1 MININLGNMLGAGRS
16 IQSETSSSNIIS
28 PFHNFMS
35 EFKLDNEKNGQKS
48 TKIEGVDDELMLYN
62 LICNLYQSLNT
73 NQNIENKDDLQ
84 SIKNLLD
91 SKTNLNELMN
101 IKSIF
106 NLKNNSEK
114 LINGDSK
121 LIFERNSNQVNN
133 LKNISKANSSS
144 NIELDNK
151 FTLVGD
157 DKSLD
162 LNAIKEILN
171 NISKNKKNIN
181 ENKVDKGLDSLI
193 NKIKD
198 TIQTLENSKSETIT
212 HGKLDTVGVLNMSK
226 LDDCK
231 SANDDSQDI
240 HRLENIASSNDNSYV
255 SLLASNNKLNT
266 LYNNNVS
273 NEITQPPTEIR
284 QGFISEDILKCVKYM
299 KSSDI
304 EELSIK
310 LNPRNLG
317 EMIIKLSKTEKD
329 SNLVITVQDK
339 NVLDFVNNNIDDI
352 KNHLKDVNVKIN
364 DVFVN
369 VKQDD
374 KNMFSDNLNQGFN
387 KEQSFK
393 QNKNS
398 KYKNSNE
405 IVDNLSIN
413 DTKDEDD
420 NFNILI

>member
-1 MININLGNMLGAGRS
+1 MININLGNMLGAGRTV
-16 IQSETSSSNIIS
+16 QSETASSNIIS

-162 LNAIKEILN
+162 LNTIKEILN

-198 TIQTLENSKSETIT
+198 TIQTLENSKNETIT

-231 SANDDSQDI
+231 SSNDDSQDI

-255 SLLASNNKLNT
+255 SLLASNNKFNT
-266 LYNNNVS
+266 LYNNNVN

-398 KYKNSNE
+398 KYKNNRE

-413 DTKDEDD
+413 DIKDEDD

>member
-1 MININLGNMLGAGRS
+1 
-16 IQSETSSSNIIS
+16 
-28 PFHNFMS
+28 
-35 EFKLDNEKNGQKS
+35 
-48 TKIEGVDDELMLYN
+48 
-62 LICNLYQSLNT
+62 
-73 NQNIENKDDLQ
+73 
-84 SIKNLLD
+84 
-91 SKTNLNELMN
+91 
-101 IKSIF
+101 
-106 NLKNNSEK
+106 
-114 LINGDSK
+114 
-121 LIFERNSNQVNN
+121 
-133 LKNISKANSSS
+133 
-144 NIELDNK
+144 
-151 FTLVGD
+151 
-157 DKSLD
+157 
-162 LNAIKEILN
+162 
-171 NISKNKKNIN
+171 
-181 ENKVDKGLDSLI
+181 
-193 NKIKD
+193 
-198 TIQTLENSKSETIT
+198 
-212 HGKLDTVGVLNMSK
+212 
-226 LDDCK
+226 
-231 SANDDSQDI
+231 
-240 HRLENIASSNDNSYV
+240 
-255 SLLASNNKLNT
+255 
-266 LYNNNVS
+266 
-273 NEITQPPTEIR
+273 
-284 QGFISEDILKCVKYM
+284 M

-339 NVLDFVNNNIDDI
+339 NVLDFVNKNIDDI

-398 KYKNSNE
+398 KYKHSNE